1 MLGKKLLQ
9 LICGGILAVF
19 FYLVL
24 IGVYTRLSKDPIIF
38 IASLI
43 IVPVSAISSAL
54 SAEQLFGG
62 GVHSFDNR
70 FCIFLTVLV
79 YLFGL
84 ILLSVFGPTFIDRS
98 ISYHIAF
105 YAVDE
110 GEIDIG
116 EMEEVFS
123 KEIFEKRIH
132 DAIVSRFIVETG
144 DGKYAPTWKAQ
155 LMTAVLKP
163 LGELTGSLGTYS
175 NMVDEIA
182 ASRRAAP

>member
-1 MLGKKLLQ
+1 MFGKKLLQ
-9 LICGGILAVF
+9 LICGGILAIF
-19 FYLVL
+19 LYLVL

-43 IVPVSAISSAL
+43 IGPVSAVMSTL
-54 SAEQLFGG
+54 LAEHLFARGG
-62 GVHSFDNR
+62 RSFYNR

-105 YAVDE
+105 YAADE

-132 DAIVSRFIVETG
+132 DAIISGVITETG
-144 DGKYAPTWKAQ
+144 ERKYAPTWKAK

-182 ASRRAAP
+182 ASRRVAP

>member
-38 IASLI
+38 IALR
-43 IVPVSAISSAL
+43 VPVSAISPAL
-54 SAEQLFGG
+54 PAEQLFGG
-62 GVHSFDNR
+62 GAHSFDNR